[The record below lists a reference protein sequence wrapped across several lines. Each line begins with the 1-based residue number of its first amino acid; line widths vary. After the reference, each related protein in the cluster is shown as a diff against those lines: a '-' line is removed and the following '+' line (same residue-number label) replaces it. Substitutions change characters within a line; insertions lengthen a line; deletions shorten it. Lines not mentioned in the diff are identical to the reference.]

1 MKQKYTFGMGLLLI
15 PLISFIVWLCRQ
27 HTLINYLNNL
37 FIIATICFI
46 TLFLL
51 LIIQEGIFDAT
62 SFGFRRLKYQLSS
75 KKKRTMIE
83 DDEFFNP
90 QHVKEDYPI
99 FDWLVPLLIIS
110 LFILL
115 FQSLYRYYI
124 KAFLLLS
131 HNKKAFYFNFMLRI
145 FKYKYSIM
153 ATKSK
158 AITHSMRN
166 F

>member
-62 SFGFRRLKYQLSS
+62 SFDLETK
-75 KKKRTMIE
+75 I
-83 DDEFFNP
+83 
-90 QHVKEDYPI
+90 PI
-99 FDWLVPLLIIS
+99 IFEE
-110 LFILL
+110 
-115 FQSLYRYYI
+115 
-124 KAFLLLS
+124 KAY
-131 HNKKAFYFNFMLRI
+131 ND
-145 FKYKYSIM
+145 
-153 ATKSK
+153 
-158 AITHSMRN
+158 
-166 F
+166 